1 MKKTYSFDIFD
12 TCLVRKCGCPDNL
25 FRLWADRALGEVDLS
40 YLKELVNSR
49 LNAEKMARKEL
60 GKEDVTLDDI
70 YRHLCLESFPN
81 LTIPIL
87 KQLELDVESENLSPV
102 RHVLDLIRDYR
113 KKSGR
118 ILFIS
123 DGVADDIEKG
133 TLHKRLIKHQ
143 LTIVIVKIV
152 FKNQTS
158 LVCLVL

>member
-1 MKKTYSFDIFD
+1 M
-12 TCLVRKCGCPDNL
+12 
-25 FRLWADRALGEVDLS
+25 GEVDLS

-123 DGVADDIEKG
+123 DMYLPSD
-133 TLHKRLIKHQ
+133 
-143 LTIVIVKIV
+143 
-152 FKNQTS
+152 F
-158 LVCLVL
+158 